1 MVPPRAQVP
10 RARRQPHLHE
20 HGDVHSAQHHRQRS
34 RGRWGVFGKQSLNI
48 AAGAWYLPQHESSEP
63 EDNLISMSL
72 VMFTALSTIANVV
85 AGAGAYLRRPGYLQL
100 SIVFNSVFILCI
112 FLIAVVTCLFSPELK
127 KSQFLDSAGN
137 ITLVV
142 ILFFAGAAYSLYYL
156 TVVNTLYRTMKDDGD
171 SAIPI

>member
-1 MVPPRAQVP
+1 MLIHGKKMPLPMVRKCCGILPLESGFYVLCLLSILGCA
-10 RARRQPHLHE
+10 A
-20 HGDVHSAQHHRQRS
+20 
-34 RGRWGVFGKQSLNI
+34 NI
-48 AAGAWYLPQHESSEP
+48 AAGAWYLPEHKSREP
-63 EDNLISMSL
+63 EDNLISMSM
-72 VMFTALSTIANVV
+72 VMFTALSTIANVA